1 MENVQLQF
9 QGDFIDRLAEED
21 VVPQRIVDGYFNA
34 TAMCAAS
41 QKLIA
46 DYLRLSTT
54 KAFLHELS
62 VDMGIPISALVQS
75 VRGGNRHL
83 QGLVP
88 ACWDLLANFG
98 MFSKSVPPGCCTHVS

>member
-54 KAFLHELS
+54 KAFLH
-62 VDMGIPISALVQS
+62 DFKGDKGI
-75 VRGGNRHL
+75 GN
-83 QGLVP
+83 
-88 ACWDLLANFG
+88 WE
-98 MFSKSVPPGCCTHVS
+98 SKSLLNDDACCFSFY

>member
-46 DYLRLSTT
+46 DYLRL
-54 KAFLHELS
+54 
-62 VDMGIPISALVQS
+62 
-75 VRGGNRHL
+75 
-83 QGLVP
+83 GLV
-88 ACWDLLANFG
+88 
-98 MFSKSVPPGCCTHVS
+98 